1 MKTHT
6 IEKGSAFERAVVK
19 WIADQIDNPA
29 SGVSHSKMAAMV
41 FGGSSSAANWRKI
54 KSGDAWKS
62 GKAGRLSLESAY
74 RFIVAL
80 GEDPGK
86 VLLAIAESI
95 RQNPSA

>member
-19 WIADQIDNPA
+19 WIADQIDAPG
-29 SGVSHSKMAAMV
+29 SGVTHSKMAAIVMG
-41 FGGSSSAANWRKI
+41 GGSSASNWRKI
-54 KSGDAWKS
+54 KRGDEWKS

-86 VLLAIAESI
+86 VLLTIAESI
-95 RQNPSA
+95 RQNPSI